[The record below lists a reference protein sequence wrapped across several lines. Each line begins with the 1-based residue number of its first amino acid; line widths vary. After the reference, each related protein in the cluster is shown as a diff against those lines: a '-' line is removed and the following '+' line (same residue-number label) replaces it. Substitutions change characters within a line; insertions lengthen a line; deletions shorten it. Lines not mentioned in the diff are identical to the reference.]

1 MHANRR
7 SLLRHF
13 RRRSFTRSATAVVA
27 GSAALLLAGALGT
40 AGAAVTQ
47 QENTSAHT
55 VSFDGWDLTVEQTG
69 QSINS
74 VQPLS
79 GNQFTR
85 DLFASQ
91 RALATV
97 SGNGGSPYTGGTLE
111 VGYQIGYQADV
122 SNGAVITG
130 NAGVTPGAVFIPEV
144 SENLILTADPEV
156 PAVVELFN
164 GQALELGVETPVE
177 GNLSTQI
184 APGTIATVPVQ
195 KKECKST
202 QCAIT
207 LRDVH
212 LEVNHALG
220 TVSVRSYAIF
230 TASTDIADDVVVSY
244 GPPVIV

>member
-1 MHANRR
+1 MHVNHR
-7 SLLRHF
+7 SFL
-13 RRRSFTRSATAVVA
+13 RRRLARSGTAVAAGVAALMLTVAA
-27 GSAALLLAGALGT
+27 GSAGAN
-40 AGAAVTQ
+40 VQ
-47 QENTSAHT
+47 VQEPTSAQT
-55 VSFDGWDLTVEQTG
+55 VSFDGWNLSVNQTD
-69 QSINS
+69 QSITS
-74 VQPLS
+74 VPPLS

-85 DLFASQ
+85 DLFASG

-97 SGNGGSPYTGGTLE
+97 SGNGTAPFTGGVLE

-130 NAGVTPGAVFIPEV
+130 NAGITPGAVYIPER
-144 SENLILTADPEV
+144 SENLILTADPNI
-156 PAVVELFN
+156 PPVVELFT
-164 GQALELGVETPVE
+164 GEALELGVETPIE
-177 GNLSTQI
+177 GNISTQI

-207 LRDVH
+207 LRNIH

-220 TVSVRSYAIF
+220 SVSVRSYAIF
-230 TASTDIADDVVVSY
+230 TASTDVADDVVVSY

>member
-1 MHANRR
+1 MHVNHR
-7 SLLRHF
+7 SFL
-13 RRRSFTRSATAVVA
+13 RRRLTRSASAVI
-27 GSAALLLAGALGT
+27 
-40 AGAAVTQ
+40 AGAAAVMLTVSVGSAGAEATF
-47 QENTSAHT
+47 QENTSAHA
-55 VSFDGWDLTVEQTG
+55 VSFDGWELHIDQTG

-74 VQPLS
+74 VPPLS

-85 DLFASQ
+85 DIFASG

-97 SGNGGSPYTGGTLE
+97 SGNGGSPYTGGILE

-130 NAGVTPGAVFIPEV
+130 NAGVTPGAVFVPEV
-144 SENLILTADPEV
+144 GETLILTADPAV
-156 PAVVELFN
+156 PAAVELFN

-177 GNLSTQI
+177 GNLSTQV

-230 TASTDIADDVVVSY
+230 TASTDLADDVVVSY

>member
-1 MHANRR
+1 MLANHQSFFGRKLMR
-7 SLLRHF
+7 SG
-13 RRRSFTRSATAVVA
+13 TAVVA
-27 GSAALLLAGALGT
+27 GAAALMLTVSTGSAGAD
-40 AGAAVTQ
+40 VMY
-47 QENTSAHT
+47 QEDTSAHA
-55 VSFDGWDLTVEQTG
+55 VSFDGWELHIDQTG

-74 VQPLS
+74 VPPLS

-85 DLFASQ
+85 DIFASG

-97 SGNGGSPYTGGTLE
+97 GGNGGAPFTGGVLE

-130 NAGVTPGAVFIPEV
+130 NAGVTPGVVYIPEQA
-144 SENLILTADPEV
+144 ETLILTADPNI
-156 PAVVELFN
+156 PPVVELFN
-164 GQALELGVETPVE
+164 GEALELGIETPIE

-195 KKECKST
+195 RKECRST

>member
-1 MHANRR
+1 MLVNHQSFLRR
-7 SLLRHF
+7 KLA
-13 RRRSFTRSATAVVA
+13 RSSTLA
-27 GSAALLLAGALGT
+27 LAGAAALMLTISIGS
-40 AGAAVTQ
+40 AGADVMQ
-47 QENTSAHT
+47 QEDTSAHT
-55 VSFDGWDLTVEQTG
+55 VSFDGWDLRIDQTG

-74 VQPLS
+74 VPPLS

-97 SGNGGSPYTGGTLE
+97 SGNGGAPFTGGTLE

-130 NAGVTPGAVFIPEV
+130 NAGLTPGAVYIPE
-144 SENLILTADPEV
+144 EAQTLILTADPNV
-156 PAVVELFN
+156 PAAVNLFT
-164 GQALELGVETPVE
+164 GQALELGVEAPVE
-177 GNLSTQI
+177 GNLSTQV

-212 LEVNHALG
+212 LEVNHAMG
-220 TVSVRSYAIF
+220 SVSVRSYAIF
-230 TASTDIADDVVVSY
+230 TASTDVADDVVVSY

>member
-27 GSAALLLAGALGT
+27 GSAALLLAGAVGA

-130 NAGVTPGAVFIPEV
+130 NAA
-144 SENLILTADPEV
+144 SHR
-156 PAVVELFN
+156 
-164 GQALELGVETPVE
+164 
-177 GNLSTQI
+177 
-184 APGTIATVPVQ
+184 AP
-195 KKECKST
+195 SSS
-202 QCAIT
+202 
-207 LRDVH
+207 R
-212 LEVNHALG
+212 
-220 TVSVRSYAIF
+220 RSPRI
-230 TASTDIADDVVVSY
+230 
-244 GPPVIV
+244 

>member
-1 MHANRR
+1 MLVNHQSFLRR
-7 SLLRHF
+7 KLA
-13 RRRSFTRSATAVVA
+13 RSSTAVI
-27 GSAALLLAGALGT
+27 
-40 AGAAVTQ
+40 AGAAALTLTVSVGSAGADVAYQ
-47 QENTSAHT
+47 DDTSAHT
-55 VSFDGWDLTVEQTG
+55 TSFDGWELHIDQTG

-74 VQPLS
+74 VPPLS

-85 DLFASQ
+85 DIFASG
-91 RALATV
+91 RSLATV
-97 SGNGGSPYTGGTLE
+97 SGNGRSPYTGGVLE

-130 NAGVTPGAVFIPEV
+130 NAGITPGAVYIPEQA
-144 SENLILTADPEV
+144 ETLILAADPNV
-156 PAVVELFN
+156 PPVVELFN

-195 KKECKST
+195 KKECKSN

-220 TVSVRSYAIF
+220 SVSVRSYALF
-230 TASTDIADDVVVSY
+230 TASTDVADDVVVSY

>member
-1 MHANRR
+1 MPANHQSFLRR
-7 SLLRHF
+7 KLA
-13 RRRSFTRSATAVVA
+13 RSGTAV
-27 GSAALLLAGALGT
+27 LAGAAALMLTVSVGS
-40 AGAAVTQ
+40 AGADVSSQ
-47 QENTSAHT
+47 QDTSAHT
-55 VSFDGWDLTVEQTG
+55 VSFDGWDLHIDQTG

-74 VQPLS
+74 VPPLS

-85 DLFASQ
+85 DLFASG
-91 RALATV
+91 RSLATI
-97 SGNGGSPYTGGTLE
+97 SGNGSAPITGGMLE

-130 NAGVTPGAVFIPEV
+130 NAGVTPSGVYIPEQA
-144 SENLILTADPEV
+144 ETLHITPDPNIPPV
-156 PAVVELFN
+156 LDLFN
-164 GQALELGVETPVE
+164 GQALELGIETPIL
-177 GNLSTQI
+177 GNLSTQV

-212 LEVNHALG
+212 LEVNHAMG
-220 TVSVRSYAIF
+220 SVSVRSYALF
-230 TASTDIADDVVVSY
+230 TASTDVADDVVVSY

>member
-1 MHANRR
+1 MHVNHQ
-7 SLLRHF
+7 SFLRHF
-13 RRRSFTRSATAVVA
+13 RRRAFTRAAVAVAGATALALTANVA
-27 GSAALLLAGALGT
+27 T
-40 AGAAVTQ
+40 AGAEVTQ
-47 QENTSAHT
+47 QEDASAHT
-55 VSFDGWDLTVEQTG
+55 VSFDGWDLAVEQTG

-74 VQPLS
+74 VVPLS

-97 SGNGGSPYTGGTLE
+97 TGNGTSPYIGGTLE

-122 SNGAVITG
+122 SNGTVVTG
-130 NAGVTPGAVFIPEV
+130 NAGITPRSNFIPEV
-144 SENLILTADPEV
+144 SETLIVTDD
-156 PAVVELFN
+156 PAVPLAVELFS
-164 GQALELGVETPVE
+164 GEALELGVETPVE
-177 GNLSTQI
+177 GNVSTQV

-195 KKECKST
+195 KKECRST

-230 TASTDIADDVVVSY
+230 TASTEVADDVVVSY

>member
-1 MHANRR
+1 MLGDRR
-7 SLLRHF
+7 LFLRH
-13 RRRSFTRSATAVVA
+13 RLVRSGTAVVA
-27 GSAALLLAGALGT
+27 GSAALVLTATVGSAGAEV
-40 AGAAVTQ
+40 AVQ
-47 QENTSAHT
+47 PDTSAHT
-55 VSFDGWDLTVEQTG
+55 VSFDGWDLDVAQTG

-74 VQPLS
+74 VAPLS

-85 DLFASQ
+85 DIFASG

-97 SGNGGSPYTGGTLE
+97 GGNGGAPYTGGVLE

-122 SNGAVITG
+122 SNGAVLTG
-130 NAGVTPGAVFIPEV
+130 NAGITPGAVFIPET
-144 SENLILTADPEV
+144 SENVILTADPEV

-164 GQALELGVETPVE
+164 GQALEVGAEAPIE
-177 GNLSTQI
+177 GNLSTQV
-184 APGTIATVPVQ
+184 APGTIVTVPVQ
-195 KKECKST
+195 KKECAT
-202 QCAIT
+202 TRCAIT

-230 TASTDIADDVVVSY
+230 TASTDVADDVVVSY